1 MMMAECWPTA
11 DADPGSS
18 GPEAEFAGIWP
29 DMPEVVFSR
38 TLQQADWNT
47 TIVRDVVP
55 DEIRTLKAEPGGDL
69 VDEYRLYVHPV
80 VLGRG
85 KPLFPRQEA
94 AAALDLIE
102 TRTFSNGVVLLRYG
116 RRAPR

>member
-1 MMMAECWPTA
+1 MMMAEYWPTA

-18 GPEAEFAGIWP
+18 GPDAEFAGIWRDIP
-29 DMPEVVFSR
+29 KLVFPR
-38 TLQQADWNT
+38 TRQQADWNT

-69 VDEYRLYVHPV
+69 VLGGADLAATFLRHRLVDEYRLYVHPV

-85 KPLFPRQEA
+85 KPL
-94 AAALDLIE
+94 
-102 TRTFSNGVVLLRYG
+102 SHG
-116 RRAPR
+116 RRPRLRWT